1 MSSPSLP
8 ASQALTTSVTEG
20 SRKCFFTTVNWSW
33 VLAVTLTLK
42 RSGRIGSVSSR
53 HFLYC
58 SP

>member
-8 ASQALTTSVTEG
+8 ASQALTTSVTAG
-20 SRKCFFTTVNWSW
+20 SRNSFFTTENWSR
-33 VLAVTLTLK
+33 VFRFTLTLN
-42 RSGRIGSVSSR
+42 RSGRMGKLSRR

>member
-8 ASQALTTSVTEG
+8 ASQALTTSVTEE
-20 SRKCFFTTVNWSW
+20 SCISFFTTENWSR
-33 VLAVTLTLK
+33 VLWLTLTLN